1 MPNETS
7 SASNLS
13 AEPRVDAEARL
24 DGSQILRSAIQLGS
38 SAPSLAYLFIGGAG
52 AHPARRL
59 IAERSPWTPAE
70 WTAAAIE
77 AGPVWWGLEHRP
89 GKGHSLDETTPCL
102 PHVSIST

>member
-1 MPNETS
+1 MPDETS
-7 SASNLS
+7 SASNLF

-24 DGSQILRSAIQLGS
+24 HGRQILRSAILLGS
-38 SAPSLAYLFIGGAG
+38 AAPSLASLFIGGSS
-52 AHPARRL
+52 AHPERRL
-59 IAERSPWTPAE
+59 IAERSPWTLAE

-77 AGPVWWGLEHRP
+77 AGPVWWGPEHRP